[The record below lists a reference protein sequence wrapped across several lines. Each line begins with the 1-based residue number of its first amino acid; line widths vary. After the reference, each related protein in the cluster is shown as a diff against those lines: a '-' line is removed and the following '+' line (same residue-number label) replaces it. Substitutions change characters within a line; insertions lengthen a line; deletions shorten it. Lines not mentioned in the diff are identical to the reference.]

1 MPQTPVAVQ
10 GGTSVALVAS
20 LVRGATAAGLGLGLI
35 TVFVMVMWVSSP
47 FLDSDPGDALRVAA
61 ALWLLAHGTEL
72 VRADTLTGA
81 PAPMGVVP
89 LLLVALPVWLA
100 HRAARDALEPDPGR
114 PRPSAWSAP
123 TMVASG
129 YVLVGAPVVL
139 YAAGGT
145 FAADPLSALFHLPLV
160 TLLAAASGA
169 WSASGRPLGP
179 LPSWVPQGLRV
190 ALARTRV
197 AAALRSAG
205 AGVLAL
211 LGGGA
216 VLVVTSAVWH
226 GRAAQESFLT
236 LSGEWSGRAAIAL
249 LALALLPNAAVW
261 GAAYGLGPGFAL
273 GTGATATP
281 LALAGTPAVP
291 DFPLLAAVPEQGPGT
306 PLHWAAAAVPV
317 VAAAVVAWFTVGA
330 AAPRYGAR
338 ETAWRSGQT
347 ALTAALGAVGCA
359 GLTAVLAA
367 SSGGPLGTGRLAAF
381 GPVWWAAGLAAL
393 AWTAGLGVPLA
404 LALRAW
410 RLRTPVRGWWRGLL
424 PRRSAEAADGAPRW
438 WRGLLPRRS
447 AEAADG
453 APAAVP
459 VAPVA
464 ESPAPDTDVGADLD
478 TELGADLGADSGR
491 ELGTGLDA
499 GSGTGSGLLDDESEL
514 YDFLPVDTCA
524 ERAPRKD
531 RWAALKESSGG
542 LMPDFP
548 PMPVPTPTPR
558 PTPTPDVGTETGP
571 ESGPAVPPVPARPEG
586 DEDTSRT
593 PEPPH
598 EPTEDDGSR

>member
-1 MPQTPVAVQ
+1 MTQLTEQSPSMPHAPVAVQ

-35 TVFVMVMWVSSP
+35 TVFVMVMWISSP
-47 FLDSDPGDALRVAA
+47 FPDSDPGDALHVAA

-139 YAAGGT
+139 YVAGGS
-145 FAADPLSALFHLPLV
+145 FAADPLSALVHLPLV
-160 TLLAAASGA
+160 ALLAAASGA

-179 LPSWVPQGLRV
+179 LPSWAPPRLRV
-190 ALARTRV
+190 ALARSRV
-197 AAALRSAG
+197 AAALRAAL

-211 LGGGA
+211 LAGGA
-216 VLVVTSAVWH
+216 VLVVISAVWH
-226 GRAAQESFLT
+226 GRAAHESFMA

-249 LALALLPNAAVW
+249 LVLALLPNAAVW

-281 LALAGTPAVP
+281 LAVTGTPALP
-291 DFPLLAAVPEQGPGT
+291 DFPLLAAVPGQGPGT

-317 VAAAVVAWFTVGA
+317 VGAAVVAWFTVGA

-338 ETAWRSGQT
+338 ETAWRPGGT
-347 ALTAALGAVGCA
+347 ALTALLGAVGCA
-359 GLTAVLAA
+359 GLMALLAA

-381 GPVWWAAGLAAL
+381 GPVWWTAGLAAL
-393 AWTAGLGVPLA
+393 VWTAALGVPLA

-410 RLRTPVRGWWRGLL
+410 RLRTPSPGRWRGLL
-424 PRRSAEAADGAPRW
+424 RRRPAEAAVEPPATVPEPDLGTEH
-438 WRGLLPRRS
+438 
-447 AEAADG
+447 AETGGADG
-453 APAAVP
+453 AARAGGSD
-459 VAPVA
+459 
-464 ESPAPDTDVGADLD
+464 ETD
-478 TELGADLGADSGR
+478 
-491 ELGTGLDA
+491 
-499 GSGTGSGLLDDESEL
+499 DDL
-514 YDFLPVDTCA
+514 YDFLPTETWA
-524 ERAPRKD
+524 ERGPRQD

-548 PMPVPTPTPR
+548 PAPAPL
-558 PTPTPDVGTETGP
+558 P
-571 ESGPAVPPVPARPEG
+571 ES
-586 DEDTSRT
+586 
-593 PEPPH
+593 EPPQ
-598 EPTEDDGSR
+598 EPAADDGPR

>member
-1 MPQTPVAVQ
+1 MTHVTEQSPSMPHAPVAVQ

-20 LVRGATAAGLGLGLI
+20 LVRGATAAGLGLGLL
-35 TVFVMVMWVSSP
+35 TVFVMVMWISSP
-47 FLDSDPGDALRVAA
+47 FPDSDPGDALHVAA

-139 YAAGGT
+139 YVAGGS
-145 FAADPLSALFHLPLV
+145 FAADPLSALVHLPLV
-160 TLLAAASGA
+160 ALLAAASGA

-179 LPSWVPQGLRV
+179 LPSRVPQRLRV
-190 ALARTRV
+190 ALARSRV
-197 AAALRSAG
+197 SAALRAAL

-211 LGGGA
+211 LSGGA
-216 VLVVTSAVWH
+216 VLVVISAVWH
-226 GRAAQESFLT
+226 GRAAHESFMA

-281 LALAGTPAVP
+281 LAVTGTPALP
-291 DFPLLAAVPEQGPGT
+291 DFPLLAAVPGQGPGT

-317 VAAAVVAWFTVGA
+317 VGAAVVAWFTVGA

-338 ETAWRSGQT
+338 ETAWRPGGT
-347 ALTAALGAVGCA
+347 ALTALLGAVGCA
-359 GLTAVLAA
+359 GLTALLAA

-393 AWTAGLGVPLA
+393 VWTGALGVPLA

-410 RLRTPVRGWWRGLL
+410 RLRTPSPGRWRALS
-424 PRRSAEAADGAPRW
+424 RRRPAEAAVEPPATAPEHDPGTEHDETGGAGGADR
-438 WRGLLPRRS
+438 
-447 AEAADG
+447 ADG
-453 APAAVP
+453 
-459 VAPVA
+459 
-464 ESPAPDTDVGADLD
+464 T
-478 TELGADLGADSGR
+478 
-491 ELGTGLDA
+491 
-499 GSGTGSGLLDDESEL
+499 DESDDDL
-514 YDFLPVDTCA
+514 YDFLPTETWA
-524 ERAPRKD
+524 ERAPRQD

-548 PMPVPTPTPR
+548 PAPAPL
-558 PTPTPDVGTETGP
+558 P
-571 ESGPAVPPVPARPEG
+571 ESEPSRESEPSPES
-586 DEDTSRT
+586 EPSR
-593 PEPPH
+593 ESA
-598 EPTEDDGSR
+598 EDDGAR